1 MTPPEE
7 DIDRNSLE
15 KYHEFTLSWKSSSK
29 EGSPHH
35 PVSPTEITINIQET
49 HSK

>member
-7 DIDRNSLE
+7 DDRNSLE

-29 EGSPHH
+29 EGSPHSNA
-35 PVSPTEITINIQET
+35 SPTEITINIQET
-49 HSK
+49 PTSK